1 MNEAKYVFDVI
12 FKYWFD
18 IQFQIIAC
26 DIDKI
31 VIEKNSKRM
40 IFAVSFFKNVNEKWL
55 KKISFLPNIGSFLD
69 IEKIPNNLKN
79 DSLKNIDRI
88 KNMKIP
94 ILFFESNQSLIKILN
109 EEKDTNTIEFNIDI
123 FGTIFF
129 FLSRYEE
136 AILPDRDQHDRFPA
150 TASIAFKE
158 GFLNRPIVNEYV
170 ELLWAMMK
178 ALWPELERKKRSF
191 RMILTHDVD
200 EPFEF
205 YKKPPIKM
213 VKSIGGDILKR
224 HSINLALERYRQW
237 NAIRKGNHT
246 TDPFYS
252 FDFIMKESEKRG
264 LKSAFYFIADHTA
277 GVIDGIYSLNDPEII
292 NLMKT
297 IDARCHEI
305 GLHTSY
311 NTYLDKVQTRK
322 EAELLRAVMRGN
334 SIHQEP
340 QGGRQHYLRWKTPET
355 FQNWEYAGMQ
365 YDSTLSFADLPGFR
379 CGTCWEYPA
388 YDLINRK
395 PLNVIERPLIAM
407 DRSVIAKRYMN
418 KGYSEEAFEV
428 FKSYKDTCRRYNGDF
443 VLLWHNSELAT
454 EEQRRLYLSVLDS

>member
-1 MNEAKYVFDVI
+1 MKLQIAIPNICISEQHYILNVMLTEFLGIDFEVKIHEGEFIELTRPGSEKILTINTEFFKKADQYWLETESLPSLPLKI
-12 FKYWFD
+12 FKPSNDGLYAD
-18 IQFQIIAC
+18 
-26 DIDKI
+26 
-31 VIEKNSKRM
+31 
-40 IFAVSFFKNVNEKWL
+40 L
-55 KKISFLPNIGSFLD
+55 LPPT
-69 IEKIPNNLKN
+69 IPVLYGEPG
-79 DSLKNIDRI
+79 II
-88 KNMKIP
+88 KNK
-94 ILFFESNQSLIKILN
+94 KYWHLN
-109 EEKDTNTIEFNIDI
+109 LDI
-123 FGTIFF
+123 FGSSFF
-129 FLSRYEE
+129 MLSRYEE
-136 AILPDRDQHDRFPA
+136 AVLQDRDQHDRFPA

-224 HSINLALERYRQW
+224 HSINLARERYRQW

-365 YDSTLSFADLPGFR
+365 YDSTLGFADLPGFR

-395 PLNVIERPLIAM
+395 PLNLIERPLIAM
-407 DRSVIAKRYMN
+407 DCTVTAERYMN
-418 KGYSEEAFEV
+418 KGLGEEAFEV
-428 FKSYKDTCRRYNGDF
+428 FKSLKDTCRKYNGDF